1 MSSNENRNPVAEDF
15 LQKLRLDYDLS
26 DKDFWYHAESDC
38 WILYHQA
45 CMRIAYLAGV
55 QFDAP
60 EWISAG
66 QNGHWAVVVS
76 GTLDSRSAWT
86 TGEASVETSFS
97 PYLCAMAEKRG
108 KDRLVLDLLG
118 AYALGIKSDIEADDF
133 SRAKVRVHDH
143 AVAEVRKLG
152 SPDDKI
158 KAVSV
163 KLFGKKGVD
172 WQRLSVDQL
181 RDLYRNLQTI
191 NQTTKNP
198 EGGKS

>member
-15 LQKLRLDYDLS
+15 LQQLRKDYDLS

-38 WILYHQA
+38 WILYHDA

-55 QFDAP
+55 EFDKP

-66 QNGHWAVVVS
+66 ANGHWAVVVS
-76 GTLDSRSAWT
+76 GTLDSRSTWT
-86 TGEASVETSFS
+86 TGEASVETSYS
-97 PYLCAMAEKRG
+97 PYFCAMAEKRG

-181 RDLYRNLQTI
+181 RDLYRNLKPN
-191 NQTTKNP
+191 NQTTEKP

>member
-15 LQKLRLDYDLS
+15 LQQLRLDYDLS

-38 WILYHQA
+38 WILYHDA

-55 QFDAP
+55 EFDKP

-66 QNGHWAVVVS
+66 ANGHWAVVVS
-76 GTLDSRSAWT
+76 GTLDSRSTWT
-86 TGEASVETSFS
+86 TGEASVETSYS
-97 PYLCAMAEKRG
+97 PYFCAMAEKRG

-181 RDLYRNLQTI
+181 RDLYRNLKPN
-191 NQTTKNP
+191 NQTTEKP

>member
-15 LQKLRLDYDLS
+15 LRQLRLDYDLS

-38 WILYHQA
+38 WILYHDA

-55 QFDAP
+55 EFDKP

-76 GTLDSRSAWT
+76 GTLDSRSTWT

-133 SRAKVRVHDH
+133 PVPRSGYMTMLWLKCGNWVHRTIRSR
-143 AVAEVRKLG
+143 
-152 SPDDKI
+152 
-158 KAVSV
+158 
-163 KLFGKKGVD
+163 
-172 WQRLSVDQL
+172 
-181 RDLYRNLQTI
+181 LYRSSCSGRKALIGN
-191 NQTTKNP
+191 
-198 EGGKS
+198 G

>member
-15 LQKLRLDYDLS
+15 LQQLRKDYDLS

-38 WILYHQA
+38 WILYHDA

-55 QFDAP
+55 EFDKP

-66 QNGHWAVVVS
+66 ANGHWAVVVS
-76 GTLDSRSAWT
+76 GTLDSRSTWT
-86 TGEASVETSFS
+86 TGEASVETSYS
-97 PYLCAMAEKRG
+97 PYFCAMAEKRG

-133 SRAKVRVHDH
+133 SRAKVRIHDH

-181 RDLYRNLQTI
+181 RDLYRNLKPN
-191 NQTTKNP
+191 NQTTEKP

>member
-15 LQKLRLDYDLS
+15 LQQLRKDYDLS

-38 WILYHQA
+38 WILYHDA

-55 QFDAP
+55 EFDKP

-66 QNGHWAVVVS
+66 ANGHWAVVVS
-76 GTLDSRSAWT
+76 GTLDSRSTWT
-86 TGEASVETSFS
+86 TGEASVETSYS
-97 PYLCAMAEKRG
+97 PYFCAMAEKRG

-133 SRAKVRVHDH
+133 FRAKVRIHDH

-181 RDLYRNLQTI
+181 RDLYRNLKPN
-191 NQTTKNP
+191 NQTTEKP

>member
-15 LQKLRLDYDLS
+15 LRQLRLDYDLS

-38 WILYHQA
+38 WILYHDA

-55 QFDAP
+55 EFDKP

-66 QNGHWAVVVS
+66 ANGHWAVVVS
-76 GTLDSRSAWT
+76 GTLDSRSTWT
-86 TGEASVETSFS
+86 TGEASVETSYS
-97 PYLCAMAEKRG
+97 PYFCAMAEKRG

-181 RDLYRNLQTI
+181 RDLYRNLKPN
-191 NQTTKNP
+191 NQTTEKP